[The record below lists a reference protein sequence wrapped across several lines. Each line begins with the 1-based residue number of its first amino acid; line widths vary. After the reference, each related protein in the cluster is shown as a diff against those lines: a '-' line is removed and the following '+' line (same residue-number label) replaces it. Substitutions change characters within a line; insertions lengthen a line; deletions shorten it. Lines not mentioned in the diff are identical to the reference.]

1 MKNIMFDVDG
11 TIFDTSEGV
20 STSILYAL
28 RKMGEKPL
36 PAETLRK
43 FIGPPLIDGFMQFAG
58 FSEEKANTAINYY
71 REFYNPEGVY
81 MAKVYDGIEDLLSCL
96 HKDGKDL
103 FVISSKPTVF
113 VQKLFVKYKIDKYFK
128 DIAEVRFD
136 NCEISKAD
144 LLESIIKKY
153 GLDISDTVMI
163 GDRKFDIDGAKEIGV
178 RSIGVTYGFGSKDEL
193 VRHNADFI
201 ADSAEEIKKI
211 IQCA

>member
-11 TIFDTSEGV
+11 TIFDTGEGV
-20 STSILYAL
+20 SASILYAL
-28 RKMGEKPL
+28 EKMGEKPL

-58 FSEEKANTAINYY
+58 FSEEKANTAIAYY
-71 REFYNPEGVY
+71 REFYTPKGVY
-81 MAKVYDGIEDLLSCL
+81 MAKLYDGIESLFSDLYNA
-96 HKDGKDL
+96 GKKL

-113 VQKLFVKYKIDKYFK
+113 VQKLFAKYNIDNSFK

-144 LLESIIKKY
+144 LIESVIKKY

-178 RSIGVTYGFGSKDEL
+178 RSIGVTYGFGSRDEL
-193 VRHNADFI
+193 LRHGADFI
-201 ADSAEEIKKI
+201 ADSAEEIKKYI
-211 IQCA
+211 

>member
-11 TIFDTSEGV
+11 TIFDTGEGV
-20 STSILYAL
+20 SASILYAL
-28 RKMGEKPL
+28 EKMGEKPL

-58 FSEEKANTAINYY
+58 FSEEKANTAIAYY
-71 REFYNPEGVY
+71 REFYTPKGVY
-81 MAKVYDGIEDLLSCL
+81 MAKLYDGIESLFSDLYNA
-96 HKDGKDL
+96 GKNL

-113 VQKLFVKYKIDKYFK
+113 VQKLFAKYNIDKYFK

-144 LLESIIKKY
+144 LIESVIKKY

-163 GDRKFDIDGAKEIGV
+163 GDRKFDIDGANEIGV
-178 RSIGVTYGFGSKDEL
+178 RSIGVTYGFGSRDEL
-193 VRHNADFI
+193 LRHGADFI
-201 ADSAEEIKKI
+201 ADSAEEIKKYI
-211 IQCA
+211 

>member
-11 TIFDTSEGV
+11 TIFDTVEGV
-20 STSILYAL
+20 SASILYAL
-28 RKMGEKPL
+28 EKMGEKPL

-58 FSEEKANTAINYY
+58 FSEEKANTAIAYY
-71 REFYNPEGVY
+71 REFYTPKGVY
-81 MAKVYDGIEDLLSCL
+81 MAKLYDGIESLFSDLYNA
-96 HKDGKDL
+96 GKNL

-113 VQKLFVKYKIDKYFK
+113 VQKLFAKYNIDKYFK

-144 LLESIIKKY
+144 LIESVIKKY

-178 RSIGVTYGFGSKDEL
+178 RSIGVTYGFGSRDEL
-193 VRHNADFI
+193 LRHGADFI
-201 ADSAEEIKKI
+201 ADSAEEIKKYI
-211 IQCA
+211 

>member
-11 TIFDTSEGV
+11 TIFDTVEGV
-20 STSILYAL
+20 SASILYAL
-28 RKMGEKPL
+28 EKMGEKPL

-58 FSEEKANTAINYY
+58 FSEEKANTAIAYY
-71 REFYNPEGVY
+71 REFYTPKGVY
-81 MAKVYDGIEDLLSCL
+81 MAKLYDGIESLFSDLYNA
-96 HKDGKDL
+96 GKNL

-113 VQKLFVKYKIDKYFK
+113 VQKLFAKYSIDKYFK

-144 LLESIIKKY
+144 LIESVIKKY

-178 RSIGVTYGFGSKDEL
+178 RSIGVTYGFGSRDEL
-193 VRHNADFI
+193 LRHGADFI
-201 ADSAEEIKKI
+201 ADSAEEIKKYI
-211 IQCA
+211 

>member
-11 TIFDTSEGV
+11 TIFDTGEGV
-20 STSILYAL
+20 SASILYAL
-28 RKMGEKPL
+28 EKMGEKPL

-58 FSEEKANTAINYY
+58 FSEEKANTAIAYY
-71 REFYNPEGVY
+71 REFYTPKGVY
-81 MAKVYDGIEDLLSCL
+81 MAKLYDGIESLFSDLYNA
-96 HKDGKDL
+96 GKNL

-113 VQKLFVKYKIDKYFK
+113 VQKLFAKYNIDKYFK

-144 LLESIIKKY
+144 LIESAMKKY

-178 RSIGVTYGFGSKDEL
+178 RSIGVTYGFGSRDEL
-193 VRHNADFI
+193 LRHGADFI
-201 ADSAEEIKKI
+201 ADSAEEIKKYI
-211 IQCA
+211 

>member
-11 TIFDTSEGV
+11 TIFDTGEGV
-20 STSILYAL
+20 SASILYAL
-28 RKMGEKPL
+28 EKMGKKPL

-58 FSEEKANTAINYY
+58 FSEEKANTAIAYY
-71 REFYNPEGVY
+71 REFYTPKGVY
-81 MAKVYDGIEDLLSCL
+81 MAKLYDGIESLFSDLYNA
-96 HKDGKDL
+96 GKNL

-113 VQKLFVKYKIDKYFK
+113 VQKLFAKYNIDKYFK

-144 LLESIIKKY
+144 LIESVIKKY

-178 RSIGVTYGFGSKDEL
+178 RSIGVTYGFGSRDEL
-193 VRHNADFI
+193 LRHGADFI
-201 ADSAEEIKKI
+201 ADSAEEIKKYI
-211 IQCA
+211 

>member
-11 TIFDTSEGV
+11 TIFDTGEGV
-20 STSILYAL
+20 SASILYAL
-28 RKMGEKPL
+28 EKMGEKPL

-58 FSEEKANTAINYY
+58 FSEEKANTAIAYY
-71 REFYNPEGVY
+71 REIYTPKGVY
-81 MAKVYDGIEDLLSCL
+81 MAKLYDGIESLFSDLYNA
-96 HKDGKDL
+96 GKNL

-113 VQKLFVKYKIDKYFK
+113 VQKLFAKYNIDKYFK

-144 LLESIIKKY
+144 LIESVIKKY

-178 RSIGVTYGFGSKDEL
+178 RSIGVTYGFGSRDEL
-193 VRHNADFI
+193 LRHGADFI
-201 ADSAEEIKKI
+201 ADSAEEIKKYI
-211 IQCA
+211 

>member
-11 TIFDTSEGV
+11 TIFDTGEGV
-20 STSILYAL
+20 SASILYAL
-28 RKMGEKPL
+28 EKMGEKPL

-58 FSEEKANTAINYY
+58 FSEEKANTAIAYY
-71 REFYNPEGVY
+71 REFYTPKGVY
-81 MAKVYDGIEDLLSCL
+81 MAKLYDGIESLFSDLYNA
-96 HKDGKDL
+96 GKNL

-113 VQKLFVKYKIDKYFK
+113 VQKLFAKYNIDKYFK

-144 LLESIIKKY
+144 LIESVIKKY

-178 RSIGVTYGFGSKDEL
+178 RSIGVTYGFGSRDEL
-193 VRHNADFI
+193 LRHGADFI
-201 ADSAEEIKKI
+201 ADSAEEIKKYI
-211 IQCA
+211 